1 MNSTQNNSNL
11 TMVLISK
18 NAWSARID
26 HVGMNIGRDDESR
39 FVLFFF
45 NAKSDFIGIFGA
57 NT

>member
-1 MNSTQNNSNL
+1 
-11 TMVLISK
+11 MVLISK

-39 FVLFFF
+39 FVLFFL